1 MTALPPVSGDAPPRG
16 PLSRGP
22 RVRAGLWLG
31 TAVLAALVL
40 VACVPGL
47 LAPHSPTEADP
58 LTTLLPP
65 GPHHLLGTDQNG
77 RDVLSRM
84 VHGARPSLLSGLGA
98 SGLALVGGTVLGLLA
113 ARGGRIADQAVTRGL
128 DVFMAIPGLLL
139 ALLVIA
145 VAGPGTLNVVLAVA
159 VLTMPVYARIVRAQ
173 ILQISRSGYVEGA
186 VTLGLHPAAIV
197 WRHVL
202 PNALGPVLVLATLG
216 VGSAIGAGSTLS
228 FLGLGPRP
236 PAPEWGAM
244 LADSRGYYAVAWWT
258 AVFPG
263 IAITGSVLAITVVGR
278 HLQRRVEGRRAP

>member
-1 MTALPPVSGDAPPRG
+1 MTALPPP
-16 PLSRGP
+16 SRRP

-31 TAVLAALVL
+31 AAVLAALVL
-40 VACVPGL
+40 VALVPSL

-58 LTTLLPP
+58 LRTLLPP
-65 GPHHLLGTDQNG
+65 GAHHPLGTDQNG

-98 SGLALVGGTVLGLLA
+98 SGLALLGGTALGLLA
-113 ARGGRIADQAVTRGL
+113 ARGGRVADQVVTRGL

-186 VTLGLHPAAIV
+186 VTLGVRPAAIV

-263 IAITGSVLAITVVGR
+263 VAITGSVLAITVVGR
-278 HLQRRVEGRRAP
+278 HLQRRVEGRRVP